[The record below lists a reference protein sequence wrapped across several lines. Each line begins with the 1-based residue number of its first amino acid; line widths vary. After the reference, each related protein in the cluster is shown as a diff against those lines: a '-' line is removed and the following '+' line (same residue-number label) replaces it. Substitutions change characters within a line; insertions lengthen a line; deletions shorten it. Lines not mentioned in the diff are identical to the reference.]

1 MGEGGSD
8 SLAPLLLPSPKLG
21 RGAGGEGWLG
31 RGAGGEGWRGRG
43 AGGEGFDA
51 VRPFHRKIYPT
62 IVAVPSDYAKLNLE
76 QHES

>member
-21 RGAGGEGWLG
+21 RGAGGEGW
-31 RGAGGEGWRGRG
+31 RGRG

-51 VRPFHRKIYPT
+51 VRPFHRFHRKIYPT